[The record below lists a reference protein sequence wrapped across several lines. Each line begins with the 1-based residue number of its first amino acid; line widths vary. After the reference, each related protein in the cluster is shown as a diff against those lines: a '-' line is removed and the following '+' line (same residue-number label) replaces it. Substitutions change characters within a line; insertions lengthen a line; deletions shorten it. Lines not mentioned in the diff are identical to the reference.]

1 MEKTNNL
8 VSIFLLLLVS
18 ITLKSQPVAPTGR
31 HWTVVSELTDE
42 FNGTSLDR
50 QKWLNYQPYW
60 AGREPS
66 QFDTNNVS
74 VSDGNLILRSRVT
87 NHDKQGNWIASAC
100 VSSKTKTMKPGY
112 YSEARVKCPDLS
124 MTGAYWFQGNY
135 SEIDVVENFGAAT
148 APKYS
153 NYSTY
158 MNSTL
163 HYFKDG
169 WSWDKAEQWNGN
181 ILPTSCAD
189 SFYTYG
195 VWWKD
200 STTVIFYLNG
210 KEVHTS
216 KTGGPFDEN
225 MYMFFDMEAFDW
237 GIGMPTIASLDDN
250 SKNKQFVDWV
260 HTYKLEK
267 NNDKSVPESGLIKS
281 VKNSK

>member
-1 MEKTNNL
+1 MKRT
-8 VSIFLLLLVS
+8 VFIFSILLLTSVS
-18 ITLKSQPVAPTGR
+18 YTVKSQPTAPIGQ
-31 HWTVVSELTDE
+31 HWTGVSELTDE
-42 FNGTSLDR
+42 YNGTLLDM

-74 VSDGNLILRSRVT
+74 VSGGNLILLSRVT
-87 NHDKQGNWIASAC
+87 NHDKKGNWIASAC
-100 VSSKTKTMKPGY
+100 VTSKTKAMKPGY
-112 YSEARVKCPDLS
+112 YSEARVKCPDMS

-148 APKYS
+148 AQKYA
-153 NYSTY
+153 NYATY

-169 WSWDKAEQWNGN
+169 WARDKAEQWNGN
-181 ILPTSCAD
+181 VLPTSCAD
-189 SFYTYG
+189 TFYTYG

-200 STTVIFYLNG
+200 STKVIFYLNR

-216 KTGGPFDEN
+216 KTGGSFDEN

-237 GIGMPTIASLDDN
+237 GIGMPTVASLDDN
-250 SKNKQFVDWV
+250 SKNKQYVDWV

-267 NNDKSVPESGLIKS
+267 DNDKSVPESGLNKS